1 MLLFCQYIHLILEPQ
16 VRRNA
21 SYFIE
26 GVDSPFLQL
35 LWILSKWKIYLSPD
49 LAMIVK
55 FRFVIAETPEGSVK
69 TSNIVNLHV
78 RTFKGRLLFTTQF
91 DLSFSTTSTSPIKV
105 DDG

>member
-1 MLLFCQYIHLILEPQ
+1 MHSTLLKALTLLFSNFYEFCQNGKYI
-16 VRRNA
+16 
-21 SYFIE
+21 S
-26 GVDSPFLQL
+26 
-35 LWILSKWKIYLSPD
+35 SPD